1 MILLSY
7 YFHFFCHC
15 ASIWFVIC
23 QRGLIQNNC
32 KNNMK
37 QYLPVSLGAGSSLF
51 STPCCWNLS
60 GSDSWLTTSS
70 LLVSHALKQTVIRR
84 RLKTIKPS
92 SGSAILLS
100 RIDFVCLEFATIC
113 RSEREE
119 GGPVRGQRQQQQPG
133 QSHHREAI
141 QGKREREIESDT
153 VHRDT

>member
-60 GSDSWLTTSS
+60 GSDSWLPISS
-70 LLVSHALKQTVIRR
+70 LLALHALKRTVRNKNSK
-84 RLKTIKPS
+84 LVKSAPTIDKIKAQLWLSNTVVKNWFCVFRICYDLPVWTRGRGTCSGTAGTAATRPEPS
-92 SGSAILLS
+92 QGSYS
-100 RIDFVCLEFATIC
+100 R
-113 RSEREE
+113 
-119 GGPVRGQRQQQQPG
+119 
-133 QSHHREAI
+133 
-141 QGKREREIESDT
+141 
-153 VHRDT
+153 